1 MSTAQA
7 TSTDVQSPQTSSQ
20 SATLHDVV
28 SNAAPQS
35 SIHRVSPSHSRS
47 RPSTTTSN
55 FIQTT
60 GQPAPTGQG
69 APSSSIHHGA
79 NLILE
84 LIMAERKQAFED
96 TKRQITFLQQQYNEH
111 RTTYLR
117 ELTSASTKRRDA
129 ENMVSH
135 LSNERD
141 RYLKE
146 AVDVQ
151 NALLQARADA
161 IAARREA
168 SEAVKASDDARSH
181 LMAVQDTLQQVGI
194 AVNQGDTEAPNTL
207 KIILGTP
214 WLELLIPDKSAPDT
228 PGSHAPLTQLFTSP
242 SDFISFFRE
251 HINRLTEA
259 LYMTQNGCKTF
270 DSQRNQLQ
278 SDICTMDLHRTE
290 LESLK
295 RELEENLKNINERGS
310 RVTELEN
317 EVHSLKKE
325 REDAVRA
332 KEEAV
337 AALEEMRR
345 TMEESVNTLKSNLDK
360 CLQDQQCQAEANA
373 EKDRQGL
380 ESSIETKT
388 GQIHDLHCQL
398 AQSMATLDEWKAKY
412 DVVVNERDSQ
422 QQLHVAELQ
431 KSHEAISVR
440 TESQIDD
447 LQKRLAGS
455 SCKALASED
464 ILKAKESRIE
474 ELEKELTLLRKQHIK
489 SSQGKDEAV
498 ALVES
503 RDAQIKVLPHIL
515 AVSSSRNVTTESAP
529 KTNSDGSLVED
540 KARAGNS
547 STPPDQ
553 LQFGTQDIPKASP
566 VVVLTDPQSR
576 QIPAPKKVEKQKSK
590 SSPFLRFPITRPLE
604 IDSASS
610 TDVEIIAGPLLA
622 TSQGSI
628 ASSDEIEIVSGPS
641 PFAPQGTA
649 VAKHK
654 LLLAMSNKAASQ
666 ASSAKIGDSAIP
678 WKTSL
683 KRSADVNDPFSQA
696 TKRPKLSINAS
707 ASLLKDKVSSTT
719 SNSPAPTS
727 LGSRST
733 TSSPAIAEPGIS
745 LDFRRRPP
753 QMSNPPSSS
762 GGKSSKKSLAHS
774 PNLRTPQSAT
784 SGEALSAG
792 ANASMEGDVRGGSGS
807 VASKI
812 QNGPQQQLAAKTVKT
827 KPRARLR
834 HGQGK
839 AAAPTAGEATG
850 PKKQAEFRNFNPSTV
865 PAKEQPSGSLVRPT
879 AEQQQGAS
887 SATAPTSTEAQSSS
901 SWKGTPS
908 LLDQLSGKD
917 NLSTPPSDTLPPST
931 KPLSPLSTRTADPS
945 RDSTPK
951 SISPAAGGSAQ
962 SSTPRPIPKGPRSSI
977 AVLQANQESSPK
989 GPWGPKSMLSVRS
1002 SGKVPQKAL
1011 SPAIGT
1017 TSAGRPKKGTA

>member
-7 TSTDVQSPQTSSQ
+7 TSTDVQSPQTPSQ

-28 SNAAPQS
+28 SNGAPQL
-35 SIHRVSPSHSRS
+35 SIHRVSPSRS
-47 RPSTTTSN
+47 RPSTATSN
-55 FIQTT
+55 LIQTT
-60 GQPAPTGQG
+60 GQPAPIGQG

-141 RYLKE
+141 RHLKE
-146 AVDVQ
+146 ATDVQ
-151 NALLQARADA
+151 NALLQVRADA

-181 LMAVQDTLQQVGI
+181 LMAVQDTLQQMGI
-194 AVNQGDTEAPNTL
+194 TVNQGDTEAPNTL

-228 PGSHAPLTQLFTSP
+228 PSSHAPPTQIFTSP

-259 LYMTQNGCKTF
+259 SYITQNGCKIL

-278 SDICTMDLHRTE
+278 SDICTIDLNRTE

-295 RELEENLKNINERGS
+295 RELEENLKNIGERES
-310 RVTELEN
+310 RVTVLEN

-325 REDAVRA
+325 REDAGRA

-345 TMEESVNTLKSNLDK
+345 TMEESVNTLQSNLDK
-360 CLQDQQCQAEANA
+360 CLQDQQRQTETNA
-373 EKDRQGL
+373 ENDRQGL
-380 ESSIETKT
+380 ESSIEAKT

-412 DVVVNERDSQ
+412 DVIVKERDSQ
-422 QQLHVAELQ
+422 QQLHIAELQ

-447 LQKRLAGS
+447 LEKRLAGS

-464 ILKAKESRIE
+464 ILKARESRIE
-474 ELEKELTLLRKQHIK
+474 ELEKELTLLRKQHTK

-503 RDAQIKVLPHIL
+503 RGAQIKALPHVL
-515 AVSSSRNVTTESAP
+515 AVSSTRNVTTESPP
-529 KTNSDGSLVED
+529 KINSDGSSVEN
-540 KARAGNS
+540 KARAGKS

-553 LQFGTQDIPKASP
+553 HQFGTQDIPKASP
-566 VVVLTDPQSR
+566 VVVLTDRQSK

-590 SSPFLRFPITRPLE
+590 SSPFPCFSITRSLE

-622 TSQGSI
+622 TSHESI

-641 PFAPQGTA
+641 SFAAA
-649 VAKHK
+649 VAKPK
-654 LLLAMSNKAASQ
+654 SLLAMSNKAASQ
-666 ASSAKIGDSAIP
+666 ASSAKIGDSAP
-678 WKTSL
+678 PGKTSL
-683 KRSADVNDPFSQA
+683 KRSADLNDSFSQA

-707 ASLLKDKVSSTT
+707 ASFLKDKVSSTT

-733 TSSPAIAEPGIS
+733 TSSPAIAGPGIS

-762 GGKSSKKSLAHS
+762 GGRSAKKTLAYSS
-774 PNLRTPQSAT
+774 NLRTPQSAT
-784 SGEALSAG
+784 LGEALSAG
-792 ANASMEGDVRGGSGS
+792 TIASMEGDVRGGSGS

-839 AAAPTAGEATG
+839 AAAPTAGEVTG
-850 PKKQAEFRNFNPSTV
+850 PKKQAEFKNFN

-887 SATAPTSTEAQSSS
+887 SVTAPASTEAQSSS
-901 SWKGTPS
+901 SWKDTPS
-908 LLDQLSGKD
+908 LLNQLSGKD

-931 KPLSPLSTRTADPS
+931 KPLLTLSTRTADPS

-962 SSTPRPIPKGPRSSI
+962 SSTPRPIPKGPRSSM
-977 AVLQANQESSPK
+977 AVLQANQESSPR

-1011 SPAIGT
+1011 SPAMDS
-1017 TSAGRPKKGTA
+1017 TSAGNPKKDTA